1 MPVFIINIWT
11 FLVAFGPMVLSI
23 ALAAWK
29 VVEGVYEVAKI
40 AVFLAL
46 IGTAIELIFDKKG
59 RARIGNLVYNR
70 VAGALNEASQI
81 LVDVSP
87 LLKGIVDGFES
98 AVAANAPTLGKTF
111 GDSGAKLAQDAFTT
125 MVNKLTGAVSYLPED
140 APIMVA
146 DALGA
151 AFGLGASSAAV
162 TAAFEAAFPERLNTI
177 QIAGPILASMAGFE
191 ELAAN
196 IRDPLYKNA
205 FGKNLE
211 YLYRSTFKPEFADEE
226 DAVKWHSRR
235 LMSDADLREVFKYS
249 GLKAKYE
256 EAYVASAYR
265 PVPPFLLAR
274 AAEAGALPQDQLTE
288 TLQFA
293 GFRDIDI
300 SRLEVAYAALALQ
313 PYERTYLSTA
323 ERAVELGYETP
334 LYLQN
339 VMNTLNLNAEMQNL
353 VQLTVAERRAD
364 NLTVLYKKSV
374 SEAYKYGQVSDANY
388 VSSLEAI
395 GIDSA
400 EANALYAV
408 DSIAKS
414 GKAAI
419 AEQRYETRL
428 AAQRTRAAMQAS
440 IAEYRVGQIDEI
452 ALQAALIAAGVD
464 PQIASFAVVVQEARK
479 SGPKVFVYGQE
490 LSRGAALQLREKV
503 AALAVQSKAQ
513 LITYAEA
520 LNQLAAL
527 GVPLANAQALTAAWF
542 ATTTTPARVGIREPI

>member
-1 MPVFIINIWT
+1 MPVWILNLWT
-11 FLVAFGPMVLSI
+11 FLLALGPLI
-23 ALAAWK
+23 IGLGAALWK
-29 VVEGVYEVAKI
+29 LVEGVYEIAKI
-40 AVFLAL
+40 TVFLAL
-46 IGTAIELIFDKKG
+46 VGTAIELLFDKKG

-70 VAGALNEASQI
+70 VAGALNEAGNI
-81 LVDVSP
+81 LTDVTP
-87 LLKGIVDGFES
+87 LLAGVVNAFATAVKKNGHAIGDGL
-98 AVAANAPTLGKTF
+98 AAPA
-111 GDSGAKLAQDAFTT
+111 AALADTAFKT
-125 MVNKLTGAVSYLPED
+125 MVEKLTGAVSYLPED
-140 APIMVA
+140 APIMVT
-146 DALGA
+146 DAIGA

-211 YLYRSTFKPEFADEE
+211 YLYRSTFKPEFASED

-235 LMSDADLREVFKYS
+235 LLSDTDLREVFKYS

-256 EAYVASAYR
+256 DAYVASAYR

-274 AAEAGALPQDQLTE
+274 AAEAGAIPDAQLTE
-288 TLQFA
+288 TLEFA
-293 GFRDIDI
+293 GFRKVDIA
-300 SRLEVAYAALALQ
+300 RLKTAYAALALQ

-339 VMNTLNLNAEMQNL
+339 VMNSLNLNAEMQNL
-353 VQLTVAERRAD
+353 VQLTVAERKLD
-364 NLTVLYKKSV
+364 NLTVLYKKSI

-400 EANALYAV
+400 DAEALYLV
-408 DSIAKS
+408 DSIVKQ
-414 GKAAI
+414 GKAAT
-419 AEQRYETRL
+419 AAQRSAARL
-428 AAQRTRAAMQAS
+428 AAQQTRAAMQAA
-440 IAEYRVGQIDEI
+440 IAEFRTG
-452 ALQAALIAAGVD
+452 ALDAPGLEAALIAAGVD
-464 PQIASFAVVVQEARK
+464 PQIAAYAVTVQEARK
-479 SGPKVFVYGQE
+479 TGTKAFVYGVE

-503 AALAVQSKAQ
+503 AALAKQSTAQ
-513 LITYAEA
+513 LITYDEA
-520 LNQLAAL
+520 LAQLAAL
-527 GVPLANAQALTAAWF
+527 GVPDANALALTASWF
-542 ATTTTPARVGIREPI
+542 ATTTTPARVGVREPI